1 MVIVAGV
8 FNVEPARRDEFLRFR
23 RAGIHATRLEQG
35 CLDYVFTADPD
46 DPGVVRLFER
56 WESAED
62 LAAHLAVLGQRPAP
76 PPDAPAMLGADI
88 QRYEIASFGPLFG

>member
-8 FNVEPARRDEFLRFR
+8 FQVEPARRDEFLQSR
-23 RAGIHATRLEQG
+23 RAGILATRDEQG
-35 CLDYVFTADPD
+35 CVDYVFSADPD

-56 WESAED
+56 WETADD
-62 LAAHLAVLGQRPAP
+62 LAAHLAGLRQRPAP
-76 PPDAPAMLGADI
+76 PDDAPAMLSADI